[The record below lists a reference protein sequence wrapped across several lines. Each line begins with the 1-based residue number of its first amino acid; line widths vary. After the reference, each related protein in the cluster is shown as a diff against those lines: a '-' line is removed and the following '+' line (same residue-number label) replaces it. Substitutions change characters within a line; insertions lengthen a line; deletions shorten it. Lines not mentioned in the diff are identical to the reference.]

1 MPLPMKFKETLHKA
15 TTLIPFILMGVALMI
30 VHHEIQVHNLRD
42 ISRTVYE
49 MPWIVVAS
57 SIVLMVINY
66 LILAGYDTL
75 ALRYTGHRHIPLRK
89 VMLTSLISYAIS
101 NNTGHAWAAGGSIRY
116 RFYTTWGVP
125 GWDILKISLFLGLTY
140 IVGVMTMGLGGTLLL
155 PQSVRDSID
164 NPHMI
169 DVMMFSCAAF
179 LVLYW
184 GAILYWRK
192 PVRIKDVEVAMPSP
206 LAAVGQTLIACFDLI
221 LAGAVLWVFLA
232 GQVPF
237 GFETFIIIYILAQ
250 VAGLLS
256 QVPGGIGVFEG
267 AFLWLLSGTIHEDQH
282 LIVVSALVL
291 YRIIY
296 FFLPLLV
303 AGIGLFAYEMH
314 VRRHAISE
322 GSRIIGKIFD
332 TIMPQLFSFLLLLSG
347 AVLLMS
353 GATPTTPDS
362 LRYVRDYIPLPLV
375 EVAHLAGSVVGLL
388 LLFVARGT
396 YLRINSSWAV
406 SLILLTLGML
416 SALLKGFD
424 WHEATFLMIILA
436 LLLPAHD
443 YFRRPSSLWNMPLSW
458 TWAAVVLA
466 VVFGSSWL
474 GFFAYRNVDYADSLW
489 LDYAY
494 DADAPRFLRALLA
507 MAVLSA
513 LYLLSR
519 LLRVMRPHHYTF
531 PDQRDIAEAAQ
542 LARRGEDVQGFLAL
556 LGDKK
561 FFWSADRQCFIMFAQ
576 TAKYWIAIG
585 NPVGNPA
592 RDHEGNAQVYDAL
605 LWAFR
610 EEAERHGAKIVF
622 YEAGTSLLPSLIDM
636 GLTLLKIGEEARVRL
651 ADFSLEG
658 GHRESLRKA
667 VNKFTRQGYS
677 FAILDHAEVRA
688 QLPALRAISD
698 KWLMRKNSREKRFSL
713 GFFDEDYIAQTR
725 VAVIRD
731 QEGQITAFAN
741 LWETANQYEI
751 SIDLMRYDPE
761 ESPAGVMDFL
771 FVEMLLWAKEAQIK
785 WFSLGMVPL
794 SGLERHTLAPLWHK
808 IGTVIYDLGEEFYN
822 FEGIHDYKAKFDPV
836 WFPRYLA
843 VPAGLSAP
851 LILMTVAKLIAGSWR
866 GILGK

>member
-1 MPLPMKFKETLHKA
+1 MPLPMKLKETLHKA
-15 TTLIPFILMGVALMI
+15 TTLIPFVLMGIALMI

-42 ISRTVYE
+42 ISRTVYD
-49 MPWIVVAS
+49 MPWLVVAA

-75 ALRYTGHRHIPLRK
+75 ALRYTGNRHIPLRK

-155 PQSVRDSID
+155 PQSVRDSIE

-169 DVMMFSCAAF
+169 DVMMVSCAAF
-179 LVLYW
+179 LAVYW
-184 GAILYWRK
+184 GAIIFWRK
-192 PVRIKDVEVAMPSP
+192 PVRIKGVEVAMPSP
-206 LAAVGQTLIACFDLI
+206 LAGIGQTLIACFDLI

-267 AFLWLLSGTIHEDQH
+267 AFLWLLSGTINDEQH

-303 AGIGLFAYEMH
+303 AGVGLFAYEMH
-314 VRRHAISE
+314 VRRHAITE
-322 GSRIIGKIFD
+322 GGRIIGKIFD
-332 TIMPQLFSFLLLLSG
+332 TIMPQLFSFLLLLAG

-353 GATPTTPDS
+353 GATPTSAQS
-362 LRYVRDYIPLPLV
+362 LRYVREYVPLPLM
-375 EVAHLAGSVVGLL
+375 EVAHLVGSLTGLL
-388 LLFVARGT
+388 LLFIARGI
-396 YLRINSSWAV
+396 YLRIAASWGV
-406 SLILLTLGML
+406 SLVLLLVGVG

-424 WHEATFLMIILA
+424 WHEAVFLLVMVA
-436 LLLPAHD
+436 LLLPARG
-443 YFRRPSSLWNMPLSW
+443 YFRRPSSLFNMPLSW
-458 TWAAVVLA
+458 TWATMVLA
-466 VVFGSSWL
+466 VVFGATWL
-474 GFFAYRNVDYADSLW
+474 GFFAYRHVHYADSLW
-489 LDYAY
+489 FDYAY

-507 MAVLSA
+507 MAVISF
-513 LYLLSR
+513 LYLLTR
-519 LLRVMRPHHYTF
+519 LMRVVRPQQYAF
-531 PDQRDIAEAAQ
+531 PDQAEITEAAT
-542 LARRGEDVQGFLAL
+542 LVRRSDDVQGFLAL

-561 FFWSADRQCFIMFAQ
+561 FFWSADKQAFIMFAQ
-576 TAKYWIAIG
+576 TAKYWISMG
-585 NPVGNPA
+585 NPVGNPQA
-592 RDHEGNAQVYDAL
+592 FDAL

-610 EEAERHGAKIVF
+610 EEAERHGVKIVF
-622 YEAGTSLLPSLIDM
+622 YEAGKDLLPSLIDM
-636 GLTLLKIGEEARVRL
+636 GLTLLKIGEEAKIKL
-651 ADFSLEG
+651 ADFTLEG
-658 GHRESLRKA
+658 GHRENLRKA
-667 VNKFTRQGYS
+667 VNKFSKQGYS
-677 FAILDHAEVRA
+677 FSILDRA
-688 QLPALRAISD
+688 AVEAQMPVLRAISD
-698 KWLMRKNSREKRFSL
+698 KWLTRKNSREKRFSL
-713 GFFDEDYIAQTR
+713 GFFDEDYILQTR
-725 VAVIRD
+725 VAVVRD
-731 QEGQITAFAN
+731 QDGAITAFAN
-741 LWETANQYEI
+741 LWETADQHEI

-761 ESPAGVMDFL
+761 ESPAGVMDYL
-771 FVEMLLWAKEAQIK
+771 FVELILWAKQSEIS
-785 WFSLGMVPL
+785 WFSLGMAPL

-822 FEGIHDYKAKFDPV
+822 FEGLHDYKAKFDPV